1 MPTKLPDIELVT
13 LLPWA
18 KPFDGPEWMFEPKY
32 DGFRGLLYGSASGCE
47 IRTRRAHRAERYTD
61 LRERVARVLDGRQ
74 AVLDGEIVSLDEK
87 GKPVFRDL
95 LKGRGYLAFAAADLV
110 WLDGQDLRPLP
121 LAERKRRLTDLLPSD
136 TGPLYKI
143 FTLEEHGRALF
154 ETARRMDLEGV
165 VAKRAGDPYGPETP
179 WYVIRNPAYRQ
190 GEPGRALPERR
201 RTARRDAPSSALIS

>member
-1 MPTKLPDIELVT
+1 MHTKLPDIELVT

-95 LKGRGYLAFAAADLV
+95 LKGRGYLAFAAADFV
-110 WLDGQDLRPLP
+110 WLDGQDLRAL
-121 LAERKRRLTDLLPSD
+121 
-136 TGPLYKI
+136 
-143 FTLEEHGRALF
+143 RALF

>member
-110 WLDGQDLRPLP
+110 WLDGQDLRAVAAGGAQAAPDRPAPFRHRAALQ
-121 LAERKRRLTDLLPSD
+121 DL
-136 TGPLYKI
+136 
-143 FTLEEHGRALF
+143 H
-154 ETARRMDLEGV
+154 ARG
-165 VAKRAGDPYGPETP
+165 ARAGAVRDRAPDGP
-179 WYVIRNPAYRQ
+179 R
-190 GEPGRALPERR
+190 GRR
-201 RTARRDAPSSALIS
+201 RQAGRRPLRAGNAVVRDSESGLPAG